1 MDLILRTAASDN
13 LEESLKYGETQYW
26 SNRFLYQS
34 GVNGSYM
41 NQALYLLQHRGYEIL
56 EIKE

>member
-13 LEESLKYGETQYW
+13 LEKSLKLEKHNTVLID
-26 SNRFLYQS
+26 FLSVQK
-34 GVNGSYM
+34 NGSYI
-41 NQALYLLQHRGYEIL
+41 NQALFLLQHRGYEIL